1 MRRLQTKGPGLQTR
15 EMVKG
20 AGRPDSRRIED
31 LKRRCQD
38 DFQRLKVS
46 VELLAFEIGPL
57 ETMDFAHTMW
67 TLDKIGV
74 KSPW

>member
-1 MRRLQTKGPGLQTR
+1 MRRLQTKGPRLQTR

-20 AGRPDSRRIED
+20 AGLPNLGRIEE
-31 LKRRCQD
+31 LKRRCNE

-57 ETMDFAHTMW
+57 ETMNFAHTMW
-67 TLDKIGV
+67 TLDKIGL